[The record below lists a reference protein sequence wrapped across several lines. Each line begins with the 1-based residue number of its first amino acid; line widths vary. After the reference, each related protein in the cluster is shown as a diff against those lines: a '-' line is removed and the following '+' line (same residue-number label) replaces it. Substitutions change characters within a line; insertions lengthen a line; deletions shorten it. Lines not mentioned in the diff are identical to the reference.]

1 MDEHTYP
8 LTPPLPLPTETTFG
22 NSEANLQL
30 GVNAKVVGS
39 FQDIGFGF
47 VGASLQHKPPGV
59 IAFEQTNGSGETS
72 GDLVFGTRTTTAG
85 STGASEQIRIRS
97 DGTVDVESVR
107 FTGAQMG
114 INGSPTILT
123 FSAGAVAVQ
132 GTMDVSS
139 NFSVGTDEFVVTAS
153 SGKATTKGAI
163 EMTMDTATIS
173 HTGSGGLTISSTIGA
188 VAVES
193 VQFAGANIGVS
204 GDTNLLQLASAVV
217 TVDGKVAS
225 TTLETSGAATVGST
239 LAVGGAHADATKEL
253 YVNGNIYAT
262 GTSTSASDVRF
273 KQNVTSI
280 VDALD
285 TVRLLRPVTFSFKT
299 NEYEEKGYKFPKNAQ
314 FGVVAQEL
322 EIVLPDLVTADDKG
336 YKGVA
341 YERLGVYALAAVK
354 ELDKEVK
361 ALRAALQALRR
372 SVENID

>member
-1 MDEHTYP
+1 M
-8 LTPPLPLPTETTFG
+8 
-22 NSEANLQL
+22 
-30 GVNAKVVGS
+30 
-39 FQDIGFGF
+39 
-47 VGASLQHKPPGV
+47 
-59 IAFEQTNGSGETS
+59 
-72 GDLVFGTRTTTAG
+72 
-85 STGASEQIRIRS
+85 
-97 DGTVDVESVR
+97 
-107 FTGAQMG
+107 
-114 INGSPTILT
+114 
-123 FSAGAVAVQ
+123 
-132 GTMDVSS
+132 
-139 NFSVGTDEFVVTAS
+139 
-153 SGKATTKGAI
+153 
-163 EMTMDTATIS
+163 
-173 HTGSGGLTISSTIGA
+173 
-188 VAVES
+188 
-193 VQFAGANIGVS
+193 S

>member
-123 FSAGAVAVQ
+123 FSAGAVAVP
-132 GTMDVSS
+132 
-139 NFSVGTDEFVVTAS
+139 SV
-153 SGKATTKGAI
+153 
-163 EMTMDTATIS
+163 
-173 HTGSGGLTISSTIGA
+173 
-188 VAVES
+188 
-193 VQFAGANIGVS
+193 
-204 GDTNLLQLASAVV
+204 
-217 TVDGKVAS
+217 
-225 TTLETSGAATVGST
+225 
-239 LAVGGAHADATKEL
+239 
-253 YVNGNIYAT
+253 
-262 GTSTSASDVRF
+262 
-273 KQNVTSI
+273 
-280 VDALD
+280 
-285 TVRLLRPVTFSFKT
+285 
-299 NEYEEKGYKFPKNAQ
+299 
-314 FGVVAQEL
+314 
-322 EIVLPDLVTADDKG
+322 
-336 YKGVA
+336 
-341 YERLGVYALAAVK
+341 
-354 ELDKEVK
+354 
-361 ALRAALQALRR
+361 LRAGVRAGRALG
-372 SVENID
+372 